1 MRLVRKT
8 QQGGLYIDIG
18 VGLSTL
24 LVSTIRAMREPLLR
38 GTSDRTGSTFF
49 MHILQLG
56 IVTNEE
62 HRLGADGSMKSNFAM
77 KLKENSTIKII
88 TGGEA

>member
-1 MRLVRKT
+1 
-8 QQGGLYIDIG
+8 
-18 VGLSTL
+18 
-24 LVSTIRAMREPLLR
+24 
-38 GTSDRTGSTFF
+38 
-49 MHILQLG
+49 MHILQLD

-88 TGGEA
+88 TGGEAKVLPELGAGGPGPLPQAAGVGKE